1 MIKACQV
8 SNVVVTW
15 LAFSAA
21 ETAATAETTSKV
33 AASQDAAT
41 PKEALKTTSND
52 YLCEVKLNHGFT

>member
-41 PKEALKTTSND
+41 PKEALKTMLYEKN
-52 YLCEVKLNHGFT
+52 G

>member
-52 YLCEVKLNHGFT
+52 YLCEV